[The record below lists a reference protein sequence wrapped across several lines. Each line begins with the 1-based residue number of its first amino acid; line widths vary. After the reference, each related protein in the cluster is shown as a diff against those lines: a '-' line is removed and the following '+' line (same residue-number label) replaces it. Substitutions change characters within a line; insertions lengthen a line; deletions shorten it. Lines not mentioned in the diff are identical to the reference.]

1 MVSRRKVSKLEII
14 RHKSDY
20 DQFYIASKE
29 EAQEQTEVA
38 QLVVEEVEKYISSK
52 IKKKN

>member
-20 DQFYIASKE
+20 DQFYIVSKE

-38 QLVVEEVEKYISSK
+38 RFVVEEVEKYISSK
-52 IKKKN
+52 F